1 MGSYNSTSFLGDW
14 KLNNKQN
21 VLNIEKTG
29 ETYKCVWKING
40 KNTQNEY
47 LGIGMIVDNQLY
59 ISRFL
64 KQVPGG
70 GVGLYKPIGDLR
82 SNSSLWASTQNFNT
96 LGSGITL
103 RENASES
110 FEGDYTVR
118 YFIKGTES
126 PVYNLKIQKKKQSSL
141 YSLTWD
147 VNNEVKL
154 HGVGVIN
161 NGQMVLAWGGVEF
174 EYEVIILSIENENTL
189 NGKCA
194 LLSNNITQESYT
206 KC

>member
-1 MGSYNSTSFLGDW
+1 MSLYENRSFLGDW
-14 KLNNKQN
+14 RLNNEQN
-21 VLNIEKTG
+21 YLSIEKIG
-29 ETYKCVWKING
+29 EIYKCIWKISG
-40 KNTQNEY
+40 ENTQEEY
-47 LGIGMIVDNQLY
+47 LGIGMLVDNQLF

-64 KQVPGG
+64 KRVPGG
-70 GVGLYKPIGDLR
+70 GIGLYKPIGDLR

-126 PVYNLKIQKKKQSSL
+126 PVYNLKILKKKQSSL
-141 YSLTWD
+141 YSLTWA
-147 VNNEVKL
+147 VNNETKL

-161 NGQMVLAWGGVEF
+161 NDQMVLAWGGVDF
-174 EYEVIILSIENENTL
+174 EYEVVILSIESENIL

-194 LLSNNITQESYT
+194 LLGNDITQESYT